1 VSNEDVLPPDFDP
14 HEMMT
19 ATEVARRVRRTPRTL
34 WNWEQTRLLVPLRV
48 KGQRR
53 GPRFYRRA
61 DVEALISDGVP

>member
-1 VSNEDVLPPDFDP
+1 
-14 HEMMT
+14 MMT